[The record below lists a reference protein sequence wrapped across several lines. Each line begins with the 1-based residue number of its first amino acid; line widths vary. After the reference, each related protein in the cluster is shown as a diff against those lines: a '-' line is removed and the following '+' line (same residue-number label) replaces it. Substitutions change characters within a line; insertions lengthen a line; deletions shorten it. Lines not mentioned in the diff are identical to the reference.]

1 MPHPQL
7 IEAGAVV
14 ASAGLSDAF
23 GHVSVR
29 TSPTTLTI
37 TPPVALSLLTDEHE
51 FAELT
56 IGAGG
61 LPAAAPK
68 EAWIHLAIA
77 EARPEVGA
85 ICRAQPPAVA
95 ALVAAGQPVL
105 PLNGHGSFLGESVPV
120 YDDSRLI
127 RDADSAR
134 AVSDVLGDANAVIL
148 RGNGAVT
155 TGKDLASAVALMWVL
170 EKTAQLNLSARAV
183 GTPHP
188 LPADEQAW
196 WRERSAELLPRI
208 FNYLKNTK

>member
-1 MPHPQL
+1 MPHHQL
-7 IEAGAVV
+7 IQAGTVV
-14 ASAGLSDAF
+14 AAAGLSDAF

-37 TPPVALSLLTDEHE
+37 TPPVALSLLTDQHE

-56 IGAGG
+56 IGSDE
-61 LPAAAPK
+61 LPSAAPK

-77 EARPEVGA
+77 EDRPGVGA

-120 YDDSRLI
+120 YEDSRLI
-127 RDADSAR
+127 RDAASAR
-134 AVSDVLGDANAVIL
+134 AVSQALGDSNAVIL

-155 TGKDLASAVALMWVL
+155 TGPDLASAVALMWVL
-170 EKTAQLNLSARAV
+170 EKTAQLNLSARAA

-188 LPADEQAW
+188 LPAEEQAW
-196 WRERSAELLPRI
+196 WRERASELLPRM
-208 FNYLKNTK
+208 FTYLATTK